1 MYPTVDQ
8 TFHLAICGH
17 NSPDRDGRHESI
29 RGFSRLF
36 SHVQNRSR
44 YRALLILV
52 WLRGSKMTQPSTWS
66 SQPDFSSRIKEV
78 AKKAETTTTR
88 VEDEAGRARVET
100 EEAE

>member
-17 NSPDRDGRHESI
+17 NSPDRGGRQESI

-44 YRALLILV
+44 FRALLILV
-52 WLRGSKMTQPSTWS
+52 WLAFASPKVWVILALTIDAPQ
-66 SQPDFSSRIKEV
+66 SQLIAIDC
-78 AKKAETTTTR
+78 
-88 VEDEAGRARVET
+88 
-100 EEAE
+100 